1 MLHCAENGRYWCG
14 DNRCIA
20 PKENELR
27 ISSGGEEQ
35 LEPALD
41 GVEKLVFDFAELKYI
56 SSAGL
61 RVLLTAMQVME
72 EQGEMIVKNVTSEV
86 MEIFEVTGFIDDL
99 NIE

>member
-1 MLHCAENGRYWCG
+1 MKITMNRNG
-14 DNRCIA
+14 
-20 PKENELR
+20 NELIVSLEGR
-27 ISSGGEEQ
+27 LDTLTAPELEEQ

>member
-1 MLHCAENGRYWCG
+1 MKITMNRNG
-14 DNRCIA
+14 
-20 PKENELR
+20 NELIVSLEGR
-27 ISSGGEEQ
+27 LDTLTAPELEEQ

-72 EQGEMIVKNVTSEV
+72 EQGEMIVKNVSSEV